1 MKLQQQPQIFLMKNV
16 MLDKHLVTTEKR
28 SIIHFNKTKCSLHF
42 KLHNLNIKQK
52 KWLINDDGLLKDS

>member
-42 KLHNLNIKQK
+42 KLHNLKIKQK
-52 KWLINDDGLLKDS
+52 SG